1 MRNRLQNIQQRKTS
15 NFKSFYKPI
24 SYPDIPLSADDI
36 YIKTSIGDRLDS
48 LADQF
53 YDDTRL
59 WWIITTANKDII
71 ERDSFGL
78 KSGLEIRIPGN
89 VSSILN
95 LFEQINK

>member
-1 MRNRLQNIQQRKTS
+1 MRNRNKYTKIQ
-15 NFKSFYKPI
+15 KSEGIRRYKPLK
-24 SYPDIPLSADDI
+24 YPNIPFSINDI
-36 YIKTSIGDRLDS
+36 YIITTVGDRVDS
-48 LADQF
+48 LAHQF
-53 YDDTRL
+53 YNDTRL
-59 WWIITTANKDII
+59 WWIITTAIKDII

>member
-1 MRNRLQNIQQRKTS
+1 MRNRNKYTKIK
-15 NFKSFYKPI
+15 KSEGIRTYKPLK
-24 SYPDIPLSADDI
+24 YPNIPFSINDI
-36 YIKTSIGDRLDS
+36 YIITTAGDRVDS
-48 LADQF
+48 LAHQF
-53 YDDTRL
+53 YNDTRL
-59 WWIITTANKDII
+59 WWIITTTNKDII

>member
-1 MRNRLQNIQQRKTS
+1 MRNRNKYTKIQKSEGIRRYKHLKYPNIPFS
-15 NFKSFYKPI
+15 IN
-24 SYPDIPLSADDI
+24 DI
-36 YIKTSIGDRLDS
+36 YIITTAGDRVDS
-48 LADQF
+48 LAHQF
-53 YDDTRL
+53 YNDTRL

>member
-15 NFKSFYKPI
+15 NFKSLYKPI

-53 YDDTRL
+53 YNDTRL
-59 WWIITTANKDII
+59 WWIISSANPDII
-71 ERDSFGL
+71 RRDSYAL
-78 KSGLEIRIPGN
+78 EINLEIRIPSN
-89 VSSILN
+89 VSKILKDY
-95 LFEQINK
+95 EKINR